1 MKSRCVTIVA
11 VLSIILLFSLFGF
24 AQEEKKIATAPSL
37 DGTTGL
43 FKTWDAENLRQWEA
57 NYTFGYDQYHR
68 DPGKLTIGRTPVGV
82 AIGIF
87 DRFEFFEVLDVQR
100 HIRAR
105 NIATYRRSVGAPGAL
120 PLPAMTPALVTYF
133 SQDAPFIDVPVAND
147 RGDSR
152 MGVKINILSER
163 RGNALSM
170 GIAGFATLPGHRNS
184 VALSRGLSTGAYQG
198 GFALLFSKTAAKSA
212 RFHVNLGMNTTT
224 NPKIGD
230 VELANLANEFIYRAG
245 MELPL
250 QKSVRLITEMNGV
263 AYYGSS
269 SPPGLNYKSPV
280 DLIFGMRVFPRD
292 WVSFG
297 AGYQL
302 SLNHVEENATTW
314 VYPSGH
320 NGFVVQGAFA
330 TRRNDPPT
338 VSCSVDKASILQA
351 DRTTVHAKASDPD
364 GDKLNYSWEGTG
376 GKLSGTGDAATFDAT
391 GVAPGKYT
399 VTATV
404 KDKKHAA
411 SCSSDITV
419 LKRNHAPT
427 ASIEPTT
434 FDITQGES
442 QNFRCK
448 GTDPEKDTLTYSW
461 TVEGQKLAA
470 AGPDITFGS
479 EGRNPSTYSITC
491 SVSDG
496 EFSASATAKGTVRA
510 KVPPPPPANRPPT
523 IECQTSTVD
532 LWSGESKELR
542 AKASDPDGDN
552 LTYAWSGTGVKGSG
566 ATAKFDASGVKA
578 GSYTVTVTVDD
589 GRGGKA
595 SCGMTVNVSERL
607 SVTKDNKCGYFKPGG
622 FRVDN
627 CAKAILDDLSVR
639 MQNDAKLHVNII
651 GYTDKTER
659 IKKLGERR
667 AKAVAA
673 YLEKKGVGASR
684 MTITDGGANNPV
696 GDNKKPAG
704 RTLNRRTE
712 IELVVK

>member
-1 MKSRCVTIVA
+1 MKSRSVSVVA
-11 VLSIILLFSLFGF
+11 VLSVLVLFSLFGV
-24 AQEEKKIATAPSL
+24 AQEEKKIATAPSF

-43 FKTWDAENLRQWEA
+43 FKTWDAENLRQGES

-68 DPGKLTIGRTPVGV
+68 DPSKLTIGRTPVGV

-87 DRFEFFEVLDVQR
+87 DRFEFFESLDVQR
-100 HIRAR
+100 HVRAR
-105 NIATYRRSVGAPGAL
+105 DIATYRRSAGAPGAL
-120 PLPAMTPALVTYF
+120 PLPAMTPALITYF
-133 SQDAPFIDVPVAND
+133 SQDAPFIDVPVANG

-152 MGVKINILSER
+152 MGVKFNILSER
-163 RGNALSM
+163 RGNALSL
-170 GIAGFATLPGHRNS
+170 GIAGFATLPGQRGS
-184 VALSRGLSTGAYQG
+184 IALSRGLSTGAYQG
-198 GFALLFSKTAAKSA
+198 GFALLFSKTAARFA

-245 MELPL
+245 MELPI

-280 DLIFGMRVFPRD
+280 DLIFGLRVFPRD
-292 WVSFG
+292 WVSIG

-302 SLNHVEENATTW
+302 TLNHVEENATTW
-314 VYPSGH
+314 VYPSGY

-330 TRRNDPPT
+330 SRRNDPPT

-351 DRTTVHAKASDPD
+351 DKTKVHAKASDPD
-364 GDKLNYSWEGTG
+364 GDNLTYSWEATG

-391 GVAPGKYT
+391 GAAPGKYT

-404 KDKKHAA
+404 KDKKHSA

-427 ASIEPTT
+427 ASIEPST
-434 FDITQGES
+434 FDIIQGES
-442 QNFRCK
+442 QNLRCIA
-448 GTDPEKDTLTYSW
+448 TDPEKDPLTYTW
-461 TVEGQKLAA
+461 TVEGQKLSATI
-470 AGPDITFGS
+470 PDITFGS
-479 EGRNPSTYSITC
+479 EGRNPGSYNITC
-491 SVSDG
+491 AVSDG
-496 EFSASATAKGTVRA
+496 EFSASASAKGTIRA
-510 KVPPPPPANRPPT
+510 KFIPPPVNRPPT
-523 IECQTSTVD
+523 IECQTNTVD

-566 ATAKFDASGVKA
+566 ASAKFDAAGVKA

-595 SCGMTVNVSERL
+595 SCGMTVNVSERI
-607 SVTKDNKCGYFKPGG
+607 SVTKDKCGYFKPGAY
-622 FRVDN
+622 RVDN

-639 MQNDAKLHVNII
+639 MQNDSKLRANII

-659 IKKLGERR
+659 AKKLGERR
-667 AKAVAA
+667 AKAVAD
-673 YLEKKGVGASR
+673 YLEKKGVEASR
-684 MTITDGGANNPV
+684 MTVTDGGANNPV
-696 GDNKKPAG
+696 GDNKKASE
-704 RTLNRRTE
+704 RMLNRRVE
-712 IELVVK
+712 IELTVK

>member
-1 MKSRCVTIVA
+1 M
-11 VLSIILLFSLFGF
+11 LLFSLFGF
-24 AQEEKKIATAPSL
+24 AQEEKKLATAPSL

-43 FKTWDAENLRQWEA
+43 FMTWDAENLRQGEA
-57 NYTFGYDQYHR
+57 NYTFGYNQYHR
-68 DPGKLTIGRTPVGV
+68 DPGKLTIGQTPVG
-82 AIGIF
+82 ASIGIL
-87 DRFEFFEVLDVQR
+87 DRFEFFETLDVQH

-105 NIATYRRSVGAPGAL
+105 NIATYRRPIGAPGAL
-120 PLPAMTPALVTYF
+120 PLPAMTPALTTYF
-133 SQDAPFIDVPVAND
+133 SQEAPFIDVPVAND

-163 RGNALSM
+163 RGNAFSM
-170 GIAGFATLPGHRNS
+170 GVAGFATLPGQRS
-184 VALSRGLSTGAYQG
+184 SIALSRGLSTGAYQG
-198 GFALLFSKTAAKSA
+198 GFALLFSKTAARSA
-212 RFHVNLGMNTTT
+212 RFHLNLGMNTTT

-230 VELANLANEFIYRAG
+230 VEVANLANEFIYRAG
-245 MELPL
+245 MELPI

-269 SPPGLNYKSPV
+269 SPPGLSYKSPV

-302 SLNHVEENATTW
+302 TLNHIEEDAANW

-330 TRRNDPPT
+330 SRRNDPPT

-351 DRTTVHAKASDPD
+351 DKTIIHAKASDPD
-364 GDKLNYSWEGTG
+364 GDKLTYSWETTG
-376 GKLSGTGDAATFDAT
+376 GKLSGAGDAATFDAT

-404 KDKKHAA
+404 KDKKHSAN
-411 SCSSDITV
+411 CSSDITV

-427 ASIEPTT
+427 ASIEPST
-434 FDITQGES
+434 FNITQGES
-442 QNFRCK
+442 QKLRCIA
-448 GTDPEKDTLTYSW
+448 TDPEKDPLTYTW
-461 TVEGQKLAA
+461 TVEGQKLSATV
-470 AGPDITFGS
+470 PDITFGS
-479 EGRNPSTYSITC
+479 EGRNPGSYNITC
-491 SVSDG
+491 AVSDG
-496 EFSASATAKGTVRA
+496 EFSASASAKGTITGRPEQPPKPNRA
-510 KVPPPPPANRPPT
+510 PS

-542 AKASDPDGDN
+542 AKASDPDGDK
-552 LTYAWSGTGVKGSG
+552 LTYTWSGTGVKGSG
-566 ATAKFDASGVKA
+566 ATATFDAAGVKA

-589 GRGGKA
+589 GKLKA
-595 SCGMTVNVSERL
+595 SCAMTVNVSEHL

-639 MQNDAKLHVNII
+639 MQNDPKLRVNII

-659 IKKLGERR
+659 VKKLGERR
-667 AKAVAA
+667 AKAVED

-684 MTITDGGANNPV
+684 MTVTDGGSTNPK
-696 GDNKKPAG
+696 GDDKKVSG
-704 RTLNRRTE
+704 RLLNRRTE

>member
-1 MKSRCVTIVA
+1 MI
-11 VLSIILLFSLFGF
+11 LFSLFGF
-24 AQEEKKIATAPSL
+24 AQEEKKITTAPSL

-43 FKTWDAENLRQWEA
+43 FKTWDAENLRQGEA

-68 DPGKLTIGRTPVGV
+68 DPGKLTIGQTPVG
-82 AIGIF
+82 ASIGIF
-87 DRFEFFEVLDVQR
+87 DHFEFFETLDVQR

-105 NIATYRRSVGAPGAL
+105 NIATYRRPIGSPGAL

-163 RGNALSM
+163 RGNALSL
-170 GIAGFATLPGHRNS
+170 GIAGFATLPGHRS
-184 VALSRGLSTGAYQG
+184 SIALSRGLSTGAYQG
-198 GFALLFSKTAAKSA
+198 GFALLFSKTAAGSA

-224 NPKIGD
+224 NPKIGN
-230 VELANLANEFIYRAG
+230 VEVANLANEFIYRAG
-245 MELPL
+245 MELPI
-250 QKSVRLITEMNGV
+250 QKSVHLITEMNGV
-263 AYYGSS
+263 AYYGSF
-269 SPPGLNYKSPV
+269 SPPGLSYKSPV

-302 SLNHVEENATTW
+302 TLNHVEENTATW

-330 TRRNDPPT
+330 SRRNDPPT

-351 DRTTVHAKASDPD
+351 ETTKVHAKASDPD
-364 GDKLNYSWEGTG
+364 GDKLTYSWDATG
-376 GKLSGTGDAATFDAT
+376 GKLSGTGDVATFDAT

-399 VTATV
+399 ITATV
-404 KDKKHAA
+404 KDKKHSA

-427 ASIEPTT
+427 VSIDPST

-442 QNFRCK
+442 QNFHCK
-448 GTDPEKDTLTYSW
+448 GTDPENDPLTYAW
-461 TVEGQKLAA
+461 TVEGTKLAA
-470 AGPDITFGS
+470 AGSDITFGS
-479 EGRNPSTYSITC
+479 EGRNPGSYNITC
-491 SVSDG
+491 AVSDG
-496 EFSASATAKGTVRA
+496 EFSASASARGTIRA
-510 KVPPPPPANRPPT
+510 KATTPPPANRPPT

-552 LTYAWSGTGVKGSG
+552 LTYSWSGTGVKGSG
-566 ATAKFDASGVKA
+566 NTTKFDAAGVKA

-595 SCGMTVNVSERL
+595 SCGMTVNVSERI
-607 SVTKDNKCGYFKPGG
+607 SVTKDKCGYFKPGAY
-622 FRVDN
+622 RVDN
-627 CAKAILDDLSVR
+627 CAKAILDDLYVR
-639 MQNDAKLHVNII
+639 MQNDSKLRANII

-659 IKKLGERR
+659 VKKLGERR
-667 AKAVAA
+667 AKAVED
-673 YLEKKGVGASR
+673 YLEKKGVEASR
-684 MTITDGGANNPV
+684 MTVTDGGANNPV
-696 GDNKKPAG
+696 GDNNKVSE
-704 RTLNRRTE
+704 RMLNRRVE
-712 IELVVK
+712 IELTVK